1 MFLHLHGHV
10 DMLQLPQTRK
20 RMVIFFDPPHRRHKQ
35 NLLGSN
41 LQSSWFPEFGMIMEW
56 SGSLKS
62 ACFSFST
69 MMKCAAPVATVNWS
83 RVSGIPVNSYK
94 IRGGAIPARSGY
106 IPIGVTQLHTDYDL
120 YDILSRWLHQ
130 WVSPTARPHMDPID
144 PN

>member
-120 YDILSRWLHQ
+120 LHPITLATPM
-130 WVSPTARPHMDPID
+130 SKPNCTPTYV
-144 PN
+144 PNWSWS